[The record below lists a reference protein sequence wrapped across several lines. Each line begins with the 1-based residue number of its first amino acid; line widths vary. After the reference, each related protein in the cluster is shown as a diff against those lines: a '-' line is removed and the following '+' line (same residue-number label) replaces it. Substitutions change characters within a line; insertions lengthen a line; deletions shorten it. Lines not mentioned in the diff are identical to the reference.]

1 MPFSPF
7 QPSLSPVIAE
17 YYQLLEPV
25 AIGSRIVRMS
35 QHGNSCFPTESD
47 SIPILESNDRFDRQM
62 GNVKRQKCHC
72 EGASPWQSMVEG
84 RSVHQFE

>member
-1 MPFSPF
+1 MPHEFGWHIF
-7 QPSLSPVIAE
+7 TPV
-17 YYQLLEPV
+17 
-25 AIGSRIVRMS
+25 
-35 QHGNSCFPTESD
+35 
-47 SIPILESNDRFDRQM
+47 IPILESNDRIDRQM